1 MEDIFKKADFTAGSD
16 HKERLAK
23 ELFSGDITNI
33 EEYLS
38 DDELDLASAGTSL
51 GVKGS
56 GIFEKL
62 FK

>member
-23 ELFSGDITNI
+23 QLFSGDIVQI

-38 DDELDLASAGTSL
+38 DDELDLASAGVITV
-51 GVKGS
+51 GYDP
-56 GIFEKL
+56 ET
-62 FK
+62 FKK